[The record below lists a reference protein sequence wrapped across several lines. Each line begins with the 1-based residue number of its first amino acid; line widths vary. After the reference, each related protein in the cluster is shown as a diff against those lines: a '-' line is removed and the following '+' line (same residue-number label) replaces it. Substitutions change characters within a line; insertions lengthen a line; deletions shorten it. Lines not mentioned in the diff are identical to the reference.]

1 MFENPKTT
9 INHIK
14 KQARKRRRS
23 ASLMRNLL
31 PHVFARTQ
39 WKQPGTLKGPSQTP
53 ALGFSKALPAEKP

>member
-31 PHVFARTQ
+31 PPCFCENPVEAAGYPEGAITNA
-39 WKQPGTLKGPSQTP
+39 GT
-53 ALGFSKALPAEKP
+53 